1 MTSCLKFRLYF
12 LLFLLVTSLI
22 FSCAEVAGPPGGPRD
37 KTAPTITSTTPL
49 SGSVNT
55 NIDNKITIAFS
66 EGINTKGIEETIFI
80 TPRPEGKLKYSW
92 KKNRLLIITLP
103 EYFKS
108 NSTYVVTVGSGV
120 RDLHG
125 NKLEESFSFA
135 YSTGQTID
143 EGSVGGLVFQENK
156 LTAGVTIG
164 LFDYSILDSLIL
176 LDSLYPPYLT
186 QSGKN
191 GEFEFNYLP
200 DGKYLALA
208 YGDKNKN
215 QLLNYPSEMF
225 GLADR
230 FVVLD
235 SNKQARTLNINM
247 TSVDTTSLSIIST
260 TLSQNNLVKARL
272 SKSITSETVFE
283 FIKEIALIST
293 EREDSLI
300 IASSVKESNGGET
313 AVFNLYFANLVD
325 GLYKLR
331 IGERLLAALGSE
343 STYIEGAEL
352 QVQLMSD
359 STAPQIDY
367 FSSNQKT
374 IFLDENS
381 FEIGFS
387 EPMSQSIEGDSSVLI
402 YDNDDIQKDKTLS
415 WIDDFRLG
423 LRLDKPEWG
432 KVYFVVL
439 DEKKY
444 SDLAGNSVG
453 DSISVSMFNTYDS
466 DSLGEASGQIEYG
479 LPIDSNVA
487 SYLTFGEVSTKKR
500 FIQKVSDNHF
510 SFNLPPGK
518 YLLSGFIDANNNGN
532 YDSGSLFPF
541 GLAETMAIGA
551 DTIRV
556 RARFETA
563 GLIFKFE

>member
-1 MTSCLKFRLYF
+1 MTACLKFGLYF
-12 LLFLLVTSLI
+12 YLFLLVSLLI

-37 KTAPTITSTTPL
+37 ETAPTITSTTPL

-55 NIDNKITIAFS
+55 IIDNIITISFS
-66 EGINTKGIEETIFI
+66 EGINTKGVEETIFI
-80 TPRPEGKLKYSW
+80 TPRPNGKLKYSW
-92 KKNRLLIITLP
+92 KKNKLLITLP
-103 EYFKS
+103 ESFKS
-108 NSTYVVTVGSGV
+108 NTTYVVTVGSGV
-120 RDLHG
+120 RDLRG

-135 YSTGQTID
+135 FSTGEIID
-143 EGSVGGLVFQENK
+143 QGSVAGLVFQEKKPN
-156 LTAGVTIG
+156 AGITIG
-164 LFDYSILDSLIL
+164 LYNYSILDSLIF

-200 DGKYLALA
+200 DGNYLVLA

-235 SNKQARTLNINM
+235 SNKQTLTLNINM
-247 TSVDTTSLSIIST
+247 TSIDTTSLSIIST
-260 TLSQNNLVKARL
+260 TLYQNNLVKARL
-272 SKSITSETVFE
+272 SKSVKSETFFE
-283 FIKEIALIST
+283 FVKDIVLISS
-293 EREDSLI
+293 EREDGLI
-300 IASSVKESNGGET
+300 IASSVKESGEGET

-331 IGERLLAALGSE
+331 IGEPLLTALGSE
-343 STYIEGAEL
+343 STYIESSEFPVHL
-352 QVQLMSD
+352 NSD
-359 STAPQIDY
+359 SAAPKIDY

-387 EPMSQSIEGDSSVLI
+387 EPMNQILSADSSILI
-402 YDNDDIQKDKTLS
+402 YDNNDIQKDITLN
-415 WIDDFRLG
+415 WIDDFRL
-423 LRLDKPEWG
+423 RLMLDRPDWG
-432 KVYFVVL
+432 KAYFVVL
-439 DEKKY
+439 DEKTY
-444 SDLAGNSVG
+444 FDLAGNSVG
-453 DSISVSMFNTYDS
+453 DSISVFKFNTYDS

-479 LPIDSNVA
+479 LPIDSNVI
-487 SYLTFGEVSTKKR
+487 SYLTFGEVSNKKR
-500 FIQKVSDNHF
+500 FTQRVSGNHF
-510 SFNLPPGK
+510 SFNLPSGK
-518 YLLSGFIDANNNGN
+518 YLLSGFIDSNNNGN

-541 GLAETMAIGA
+541 GLAETMALGA